1 MDDKFLNKKVD
12 DIMQSIDGI
21 KRASPRPFLFT
32 RLEARME
39 NEKNIW
45 ATLSSFVAKPVVA
58 LICIC
63 FIVIINAMVIFMAN
77 SPSDSLTQQG
87 NELAAADEYS
97 QVSTAFYEFENPKP

>member
-1 MDDKFLNKKVD
+1 MDDKFLHKKID
-12 DIMQSIDGI
+12 DVMQSIDGI
-21 KRASPRPFLFT
+21 KRASPRPFLLT
-32 RLEARME
+32 RIEGRMQ
-39 NEKNIW
+39 NERNIW